1 MKRVLFWMLVAMV
14 LVIAFSVYHAYGP
27 KPRFNVA
34 PDAERE
40 IEKAMRR

>member
-1 MKRVLFWMLVAMV
+1 MKRVLFWMLVALG
-14 LVIAFSVYHAYGP
+14 LVVVFAVHHAYGP
-27 KPRFNVA
+27 KSRFNVA